1 MHSASL
7 EHLLMQNKPFVCISS
22 VTGKLQNSTPPD
34 LLKNMKILISE
45 VCFRVFQ
52 LFAWWLF
59 HSLPSVQSRPPWM
72 NSGPSENR
80 NFHNMHGGPGGHG
93 GHGGHH
99 NFPPPM
105 PNMGAPP
112 MPPNPNGMPPPWM
125 QPPPPPMGQGPA
137 PPGHPMGECSV
148 AKLLRP
154 KLGLNE
160 NDHL

>member
-1 MHSASL
+1 MKFL
-7 EHLLMQNKPFVCISS
+7 KRKVLMNELNQRFSS
-22 VTGKLQNSTPPD
+22 T
-34 LLKNMKILISE
+34 
-45 VCFRVFQ
+45 
-52 LFAWWLF
+52 
-59 HSLPSVQSRPPWM
+59 QSRPPWM

-80 NFHNMHGGPGGHG
+80 NFHNMHGGPG

-137 PPGHPMGECSV
+137 PPGHPMGEFT
-148 AKLLRP
+148 LRCVP
-154 KLGLNE
+154 SYL
-160 NDHL
+160 DTH